1 MFPLQKIVKILS
13 YIKNPTYLY
22 QVFGQL
28 SSQLLGFLLGM
39 FLVRIAGVEVSGG
52 YNSLLAI
59 MNMSIGMIYSGILT
73 NYLRNAIV
81 KDYFL
86 ALITFITATFAFFL
100 LLLPVFL
107 FLGYNFINL
116 VYIYIITIFINFI
129 QISVYSLRLRR
140 MDNKVFLPN
149 VLPVGLLI
157 IALFAFKP
165 TSLIQFLYIALLSWS
180 VSLFFVWN
188 DLRHITFAKITT
200 NKIWNYIKD
209 SKILMFTMLMT
220 LLYGNLDT
228 ILIKYLMGDTLVG
241 YYKIAMSLTM
251 FVMPAIGIFSFIYL
265 SEIKN
270 YIENNDYK
278 TLLQKRKQQ
287 LFLILFITVLFSLF
301 CLFFNKYIIPFLYKV
316 SSDRA
321 VWASVILS
329 FSVMFNGLSMVN
341 SYTLVGMGKEHKIL
355 KITFIAGGVNVVGN
369 LLLIPYIDILGAA
382 LASVLTQM
390 FIFVYNSYVVR
401 KELESV

>member
-1 MFPLQKIVKILS
+1 MKIFVKFLS

-107 FLGYNFINL
+107 FLDYNFINL
-116 VYIYIITIFINFI
+116 VYIYIITLFINFI

-157 IALFAFKP
+157 IALFVFKP

-228 ILIKYLMGDTLVG
+228 ILIKYLMGDSLVG

-270 YIENNDYK
+270 YIENNNYK
-278 TLLQKRKQQ
+278 VLLQKRKQQ
-287 LFLILFITVLFSLF
+287 LFLILFITMLFSLF
-301 CLFFNKYIIPFLYKV
+301 CLCFNRYIIPFLYGV
-316 SSDRA
+316 TSDKT
-321 VWASVILS
+321 VWTSVILS
-329 FSVMFNGLSMVN
+329 FSVMFNALSMVN

-355 KITFIAGGVNVVGN
+355 KITFIAAGVNVVGN

>member
-1 MFPLQKIVKILS
+1 MKIFVKILS

-116 VYIYIITIFINFI
+116 VYIYIITLFINFI

-165 TSLIQFLYIALLSWS
+165 NSLIQFLYIALLSWS
-180 VSLFFVWN
+180 VSLFFVRN

-228 ILIKYLMGDTLVG
+228 ILIKYLMGDSLVG

-270 YIENNDYK
+270 YIENNNYK
-278 TLLQKRKQQ
+278 VLLQKRKQQ

-301 CLFFNKYIIPFLYKV
+301 CLCFNRYIIPFLYGV
-316 SSDRA
+316 TSDKT
-321 VWASVILS
+321 VWTSVILS
-329 FSVMFNGLSMVN
+329 FSVMFNALSMVN

-355 KITFIAGGVNVVGN
+355 KITFIAAGVNVVGN

>member
-1 MFPLQKIVKILS
+1 MKIFVKILS

-28 SSQLLGFLLGM
+28 SSQLFGFLLGM

-116 VYIYIITIFINFI
+116 VYIYIITLFINFI

-165 TSLIQFLYIALLSWS
+165 NSLIQFLYIALLSWS
-180 VSLFFVWN
+180 VSLFFVRN

-270 YIENNDYK
+270 YIENNNYK
-278 TLLQKRKQQ
+278 VLLQKRKQQ

-301 CLFFNKYIIPFLYKV
+301 CLCFNRYIIPFLYGV
-316 SSDRA
+316 TSDKT
-321 VWASVILS
+321 VWTSVILS
-329 FSVMFNGLSMVN
+329 FSVMFNALSMVN

-355 KITFIAGGVNVVGN
+355 KITFIAAGVNVVGN

>member
-59 MNMSIGMIYSGILT
+59 INMTIGMVYSGILT

-86 ALITFITATFAFFL
+86 AFIAFITATLALFL

-107 FLGYNFINL
+107 LLGYDITNL
-116 VYIYIITIFINFI
+116 IYIYVITLFINFI
-129 QISVYSLRLRR
+129 QISVYSLRLRKL
-140 MDNKVFLPN
+140 DNKVFLPN

-165 TSLIQFLYIALLSWS
+165 NSLIQFLYIALLSWS

-329 FSVMFNGLSMVN
+329 FSVMFNALSMVN
-341 SYTLVGMGKEHKIL
+341 SYTLVGMGKEYKIL

-382 LASVLTQM
+382 LASVFTQM
-390 FIFVYNSYVVR
+390 FIFVYNSYVIR
-401 KELESV
+401 KELEGV

>member
-1 MFPLQKIVKILS
+1 MKIFVKILS

-107 FLGYNFINL
+107 FLGYSFINL
-116 VYIYIITIFINFI
+116 VYIYIITLFVNFI

-165 TSLIQFLYIALLSWS
+165 NSLIQFLYIALLSWS
-180 VSLFFVWN
+180 VSLFFVRN

-251 FVMPAIGIFSFIYL
+251 FVMPAIGILSFIYL

-270 YIENNDYK
+270 YIENNNYK
-278 TLLQKRKQQ
+278 VLLQKRKQQ

-301 CLFFNKYIIPFLYKV
+301 CLCFNRYIIPFVYGV
-316 SSDRA
+316 TSDKT
-321 VWASVILS
+321 VWTSVILS
-329 FSVMFNGLSMVN
+329 FSVMFNALSMVN

-355 KITFIAGGVNVVGN
+355 KITFIAAGVNVVGN

>member
-1 MFPLQKIVKILS
+1 MKFFVKILS

-116 VYIYIITIFINFI
+116 VYIYIITLFINFI

-165 TSLIQFLYIALLSWS
+165 NSLIQFLYIALLSWS
-180 VSLFFVWN
+180 VSLFFVRN

-228 ILIKYLMGDTLVG
+228 ILIKYLMGDSLVG

-270 YIENNDYK
+270 YIENNNYK
-278 TLLQKRKQQ
+278 VLLQKRKQQ
-287 LFLILFITVLFSLF
+287 LFLILFITMLFSLF
-301 CLFFNKYIIPFLYKV
+301 CLCFNRYIIPFLYGV
-316 SSDRA
+316 TSDKT
-321 VWASVILS
+321 VWTSVILS
-329 FSVMFNGLSMVN
+329 FSVMFNALSMVN

-355 KITFIAGGVNVVGN
+355 KITFIAAGVNVVGN

>member
-1 MFPLQKIVKILS
+1 MKIFVKILS

-116 VYIYIITIFINFI
+116 VYIYIITLFINFI

-165 TSLIQFLYIALLSWS
+165 NSLIQFLYIALLSWS
-180 VSLFFVWN
+180 VSLFFVRN

-265 SEIKN
+265 SEIKD
-270 YIENNDYK
+270 YIENNNYK
-278 TLLQKRKQQ
+278 VLLQKRKQQ

-301 CLFFNKYIIPFLYKV
+301 CLCFNRYIIPFLYGV
-316 SSDRA
+316 TSDKT
-321 VWASVILS
+321 VWTSVILS
-329 FSVMFNGLSMVN
+329 FSVMFNALSMVN

-355 KITFIAGGVNVVGN
+355 KITFIAAGVNVVGN

>member
-1 MFPLQKIVKILS
+1 MKIFVKILS

-116 VYIYIITIFINFI
+116 VYIYIITLFINFI

-165 TSLIQFLYIALLSWS
+165 NSLIQFLYIALLSWS
-180 VSLFFVWN
+180 VSLFFVRN

-228 ILIKYLMGDTLVG
+228 ILIKYLMGDSLVG

-270 YIENNDYK
+270 YIENNNYK
-278 TLLQKRKQQ
+278 VLLQKRKQQ
-287 LFLILFITVLFSLF
+287 LFLILFITMLFSLF
-301 CLFFNKYIIPFLYKV
+301 CLCFNRYIIPFLYGV
-316 SSDRA
+316 TSDKT
-321 VWASVILS
+321 VWTSVILS
-329 FSVMFNGLSMVN
+329 FSVMFNALSMVN

-355 KITFIAGGVNVVGN
+355 KITFIAAGVNVVGN

>member
-1 MFPLQKIVKILS
+1 MKIFVKILS

-116 VYIYIITIFINFI
+116 VYIYIITLFINFI

-165 TSLIQFLYIALLSWS
+165 NSLIQFLYIALLSWS
-180 VSLFFVWN
+180 VSLFFVRN

-228 ILIKYLMGDTLVG
+228 ILIKYLMGDSLVG

-270 YIENNDYK
+270 HIENNNYK
-278 TLLQKRKQQ
+278 VLLQKRKQQ

-301 CLFFNKYIIPFLYKV
+301 CLCFNRYIIPFLYGV
-316 SSDRA
+316 TSDKT
-321 VWASVILS
+321 VWTSVILS
-329 FSVMFNGLSMVN
+329 FSVMFNALSMVN

-355 KITFIAGGVNVVGN
+355 KITFIAAGVNVVGN

-382 LASVLTQM
+382 LASVLTQI

>member
-1 MFPLQKIVKILS
+1 MKIFVKFLS

-107 FLGYNFINL
+107 FLDYNFINL
-116 VYIYIITIFINFI
+116 VYIYIITLFINFI

-157 IALFAFKP
+157 IALFVFKP

-228 ILIKYLMGDTLVG
+228 ILIKYLMGDSLVG

-270 YIENNDYK
+270 YIENNNYK
-278 TLLQKRKQQ
+278 ALLQKRKQQ
-287 LFLILFITVLFSLF
+287 LVLILFITVLFSLF
-301 CLFFNKYIIPFLYKV
+301 CLCFNRYIIPFLYGII
-316 SSDRA
+316 SDKT
-321 VWASVILS
+321 VWTSVILS
-329 FSVMFNGLSMVN
+329 FSVMFNALSMVN

>member
-1 MFPLQKIVKILS
+1 MFPLQKIVKFLS

-107 FLGYNFINL
+107 FLDYNFINL
-116 VYIYIITIFINFI
+116 VYIYIITLFINFI

-157 IALFAFKP
+157 IALFVFKP

-301 CLFFNKYIIPFLYKV
+301 CLCFNRYIIPFLYGII
-316 SSDRA
+316 SDKT
-321 VWASVILS
+321 VWTSVILS
-329 FSVMFNGLSMVN
+329 FSVMFNALSMVN

>member
-1 MFPLQKIVKILS
+1 MKIFVKILS
-13 YIKNPTYLY
+13 YIKNPTYLE
-22 QVFGQL
+22 QVCGQL

-100 LLLPVFL
+100 LLLPIFL

-116 VYIYIITIFINFI
+116 VYIYIITLFINFI

-165 TSLIQFLYIALLSWS
+165 NSLIQFLYIALLSWS
-180 VSLFFVWN
+180 VSLFFVRN

-228 ILIKYLMGDTLVG
+228 ILIKYLMGDSLVG

-270 YIENNDYK
+270 YIENNNYK
-278 TLLQKRKQQ
+278 VLLQKRKQQ

-301 CLFFNKYIIPFLYKV
+301 CLCFNRYIIPFLYGV
-316 SSDRA
+316 TSDKT
-321 VWASVILS
+321 VWTSVILS
-329 FSVMFNGLSMVN
+329 FSVMFNALSMVN

-355 KITFIAGGVNVVGN
+355 KITFIAAGVNVVGN

>member
-1 MFPLQKIVKILS
+1 MKVFVKILS

-86 ALITFITATFAFFL
+86 ALIAFITATFALFL

-107 FLGYNFINL
+107 LLGYDITNL
-116 VYIYIITIFINFI
+116 IYIYVITLFINFI
-129 QISVYSLRLRR
+129 QISVYSLRLRKL
-140 MDNKVFLPN
+140 DNKVFLPN

-165 TSLIQFLYIALLSWS
+165 NSLIQFLYIALLSWS
-180 VSLFFVWN
+180 VSLFFVRN

-228 ILIKYLMGDTLVG
+228 ILIKYLMGDSLVG

-270 YIENNDYK
+270 HIENNNYK
-278 TLLQKRKQQ
+278 VLLQKRKQQ

-301 CLFFNKYIIPFLYKV
+301 CLCFNRYIIPFLYGV
-316 SSDRA
+316 TSDKT
-321 VWASVILS
+321 VWTSVILS
-329 FSVMFNGLSMVN
+329 FSVMFNALSMVN

-355 KITFIAGGVNVVGN
+355 KITFIAAGVNVVGN

>member
-1 MFPLQKIVKILS
+1 MKIFVKILS

-28 SSQLLGFLLGM
+28 SSQLFGFLLGM

-116 VYIYIITIFINFI
+116 VYIYIITLFINFI

-165 TSLIQFLYIALLSWS
+165 NSLIQFLYIALLSWS
-180 VSLFFVWN
+180 VSLFFVRN

-228 ILIKYLMGDTLVG
+228 ILIKYLMGDSLVG

-270 YIENNDYK
+270 YIENNNYK
-278 TLLQKRKQQ
+278 VLLQKRKQQ

-301 CLFFNKYIIPFLYKV
+301 CLCFNRYIIPFLYGV
-316 SSDRA
+316 TSDKT
-321 VWASVILS
+321 VWTSVILS
-329 FSVMFNGLSMVN
+329 FSVMFNALSMVN

-355 KITFIAGGVNVVGN
+355 KITFIAAGVNVVGN

>member
-1 MFPLQKIVKILS
+1 MKIFVKILS

-116 VYIYIITIFINFI
+116 VYIYIITLFINFI

-165 TSLIQFLYIALLSWS
+165 NSLIQFLYIALLSWS
-180 VSLFFVWN
+180 VSLFFVRN

-228 ILIKYLMGDTLVG
+228 ILIKYLMGDSLVG

-251 FVMPAIGIFSFIYL
+251 FVMPAIGILSFIYL

-270 YIENNDYK
+270 YIENNNYK
-278 TLLQKRKQQ
+278 VLLQKRKQQ

-301 CLFFNKYIIPFLYKV
+301 CLCFNRYIIPFLYGV
-316 SSDRA
+316 TSDKT
-321 VWASVILS
+321 VWTSVILS
-329 FSVMFNGLSMVN
+329 FSVMFNALSMVN

-355 KITFIAGGVNVVGN
+355 KITFIAAGVNVVGN

>member
-1 MFPLQKIVKILS
+1 MKIFVKILS

-116 VYIYIITIFINFI
+116 VYIYIITLFINFI

-165 TSLIQFLYIALLSWS
+165 NSLIQFLYIALLSWS
-180 VSLFFVWN
+180 VSLFFVRN

-228 ILIKYLMGDTLVG
+228 ILIKYLMGDSLVG

-270 YIENNDYK
+270 YIENNNYK
-278 TLLQKRKQQ
+278 VLLQKRKQQ

-301 CLFFNKYIIPFLYKV
+301 CLCFNKYIIPFIYGV
-316 SSDRA
+316 SSDKT
-321 VWASVILS
+321 VWTSVILS
-329 FSVMFNGLSMVN
+329 FSVMFNALSMVN

-355 KITFIAGGVNVVGN
+355 KITFIAAGVNVVGN

-401 KELESV
+401 QELESV

>member
-1 MFPLQKIVKILS
+1 MKIFVKILS

-86 ALITFITATFAFFL
+86 ALITFITATFVLFL

-116 VYIYIITIFINFI
+116 VYIYIITLFINFI
-129 QISVYSLRLRR
+129 QINVYSLRLRR

-165 TSLIQFLYIALLSWS
+165 TSLIQFLYLALVSWG

-188 DLRHITFAKITT
+188 NLRHISLGKITT

-209 SKILMFTMLMT
+209 SKILMLTMLMT

-228 ILIKYLMGDTLVG
+228 ILIKYLMGDSLVG

-251 FVMPAIGIFSFIYL
+251 FVMPAIGIFCFIYL

-278 TLLQKRKQQ
+278 ALLQKRKQQ

-301 CLFFNKYIIPFLYKV
+301 CLCFNRYIIPFLYGV
-316 SSDRA
+316 TSDKT

-329 FSVMFNGLSMVN
+329 FSVMFNALSMVN

-382 LASVLTQM
+382 LASVLTQI

>member
-1 MFPLQKIVKILS
+1 MFPLQKIVKFLS

-107 FLGYNFINL
+107 FLDYNFINL
-116 VYIYIITIFINFI
+116 VYIYIITLFINFI

-157 IALFAFKP
+157 IALFVFKP

-228 ILIKYLMGDTLVG
+228 ILIKYLMGDSLVG

-270 YIENNDYK
+270 YIENNNYK
-278 TLLQKRKQQ
+278 ALLQKRKQQ
-287 LFLILFITVLFSLF
+287 LVLILFITVLFSLF
-301 CLFFNKYIIPFLYKV
+301 CLCFNRYIIPFLYGII
-316 SSDRA
+316 SDKT
-321 VWASVILS
+321 VWTSVILS
-329 FSVMFNGLSMVN
+329 FSVMFNALSMVN